1 MLPPISLLNLA
12 QTSGPQVLGG
22 GEVRRGGRVAVP
34 GVGAGDVAHGALK
47 LEVSLEIRAPSGCC
61 GVDSDSLVGMACM
74 GAGF

>member
-1 MLPPISLLNLA
+1 MGAGSTTGGVGA
-12 QTSGPQVLGG
+12 RSAGG
-22 GEVRRGGRVAVP
+22 GAVRRGGCVAVP
-34 GVGAGDVAHGALK
+34 GVGAGDVAHGAIT